1 MTMKQSKQPRPGTGQ
16 VLRTM
21 RPEPETRPSKPPAAD
36 GPDAARSAPHATA
49 GGSRVKGDTDSA
61 GYAPRAAQEEGHPSK
76 EAFQA
81 TENAAVSSES
91 SAAYRDQEPR
101 SAGSAGNDGEGTGS
115 GEQGG
120 EQQYVRLRV
129 RVRGDQLSVVD
140 SQLVDG
146 PLGQVTGFA
155 GSNAYEV
162 TLDGR
167 MLHAGPLPDL
177 GVQRSF
183 PNPEGPQLQQ
193 GHFVTERDVF
203 EFTARVP
210 AEALTRETIGRV
222 RLTLHRLTEAAHAP
236 RLGDEPLA
244 SQFEREVRPIGE
256 LEGLPE
262 SALPAA
268 IEERGDRA
276 PSV

>member
-1 MTMKQSKQPRPGTGQ
+1 MKQSKQPRPGTGQ

-21 RPEPETRPSKPPAAD
+21 RPEPETRPSKPPAAE
-36 GPDAARSAPHATA
+36 GPDAARSVPHVTA
-49 GGSRVKGDTDSA
+49 QGSRLKGDTGSSEQA
-61 GYAPRAAQEEGHPSK
+61 ARAAQEGHPSK

-81 TENAAVSSES
+81 AENPPASSGS
-91 SAAYRDQEPR
+91 SAAYREQEPR
-101 SAGSAGNDGEGTGS
+101 SADSAGNDDGRSGS
-115 GEQGG
+115 GERGG

-162 TLDGR
+162 TLDDR
-167 MLHAGPLPDL
+167 LLHAGPLPDL

-183 PNPEGPQLQQ
+183 PNPDGPQLQQ

-244 SQFEREVRPIGE
+244 SQFEREVRPIAE
-256 LEGLPE
+256 LTGLPE

>member
-21 RPEPETRPSKPPAAD
+21 RPEPENRPSKPPAAES
-36 GPDAARSAPHATA
+36 PDAARSVPAAA
-49 GGSRVKGDTDSA
+49 SGGRLKGDASTGA
-61 GYAPRAAQEEGHPSK
+61 RAASEQGPSK
-76 EAFQA
+76 EAFQVAADETRSQGSA
-81 TENAAVSSES
+81 TAYSEQ
-91 SAAYRDQEPR
+91 RPR
-101 SAGSAGNDGEGTGS
+101 GAGDDGAGSGP
-115 GEQGG
+115 EQEYGG
-120 EQQYVRLRV
+120 QQYVRLRV
-129 RVRGDQLSVVD
+129 RARGDQLSVLD

-146 PLGQVTGFA
+146 PLGQVTGFT
-155 GSNAYEV
+155 GTNAYEV

-167 MLHAGPLPDL
+167 LLHAGALPDL

-183 PNPEGPQLQQ
+183 PNPAGPQLQH

-203 EFTARVP
+203 EFTVRVP
-210 AEALTRETIGRV
+210 AEVLTRETIGRV
-222 RLTLHRLTEAAHAP
+222 RLTLHRLTDVAHAP

-244 SQFEREVRPIGE
+244 SQFEREVRPIAE

-262 SALPAA
+262 SALPAS

-276 PSV
+276 PSA